1 MDKSIFHSPKSTDQK
16 GYRPGG
22 LLTKVG
28 TEKAQKQD
36 ETKHPAAMIQ
46 SKEEILSN
54 KNAAPGR
61 KISLEEM
68 AWRH

>member
-1 MDKSIFHSPKSTDQK
+1 MDKSIFYSPKSRIKK
-16 GYRPGG
+16 GIDRMVIE
-22 LLTKVG
+22 KIG
-28 TEKAQKQD
+28 TAKAGKQD

-54 KNAAPGR
+54 MNAAPGH
-61 KISLEEM
+61 KISLEKM

>member
-1 MDKSIFHSPKSTDQK
+1 MVIEKI
-16 GYRPGG
+16 
-22 LLTKVG
+22 G
-28 TEKAQKQD
+28 TAKARKQD

-54 KNAAPGR
+54 MNAAPGR
-61 KISLEEM
+61 KISLEKM